1 MLYSFIKENTYMDSI
16 ELMLLSV
23 KLSDLDRVE
32 KATVMM
38 GTAANID
45 IMKKSGFDTEGL
57 AQARPNDM
65 VVVVDTEDET
75 VLDTVK
81 ETIARAM
88 QGDSAK
94 EDKLLTVKTW
104 EEARRHK
111 NDYDVCLISVP
122 GEYAAD
128 EARSALNAGK
138 HVFMF
143 SDNVSVEDERS
154 LKQLAHEKGLLMMG
168 PDCGTAMLHGVP
180 FGFANAVPRGNI
192 GIVGASGT
200 GIQEVA
206 VQIAHLGCGISSA
219 VGTGGRDLDERIG
232 AITMLDAIDAMAC
245 DPATDVVVVISKP
258 PAPEARER
266 VICRLRGAGKPAVV
280 LFLGSDCCDADFANI
295 HFASDTLEAARIAVM
310 LSTGTAPKPVKSY
323 LPEPFA
329 ADVRLI
335 GLYAGGTLA
344 CEAAMMAARA
354 MELPCPAH
362 GEEGRMFSCDACEII
377 DLGDDCYTQGKPH
390 PMIDGESR
398 NRYIRSLGIFN
409 RPTVIL
415 ADVELG
421 SGSASDPAEGLAEAL
436 KELILR
442 NEAVGVEVRCVINLL
457 AVGGDPQNF
466 LQQRAKLEAAG
477 AKVFMGNVEAVRYAL
492 ALSGYTPVEQPRAEK
507 AQSQG
512 DADPAKPALEAI
524 SALLRSEP
532 GVLNI
537 GLHGFADDLEACGKR
552 VIHFAWKPVAGG
564 DKRLRRAIDYLD
576 NYVFAEGPYR
586 TIDEANRAVVEK
598 VQASQPYLVDV
609 LSAKDVCDALKGK
622 TLLHAGPP
630 MRYEDMTSP
639 MQGSCIGAVL
649 FEEWADTEE
658 AARAM
663 LENGEIHFMPCHHA
677 GFVGPM
683 GGITSGNMPV
693 MQVINRAGGNYAY
706 CLMNEGIGAV
716 LRFGAYGPKVIE
728 RLRFM
733 RDTLAPVLSAAL
745 KTLPEGLALNTLISK
760 AIAMGDEFHQ
770 RNIAASMAFLKEM
783 APLIS
788 ALDMPGEMKTA
799 SIKFLADTDQFF
811 LNVMMATAKSV
822 MDYAATVTEGTIIT
836 VMTRNG
842 KDFGVRLSG
851 MEKQWFTGP
860 VNTPVGLY
868 FSGYTMEDGNPDMG
882 DSAITETFGVG
893 GMAMIAAP
901 AVTRFVG
908 TGGFYDALE
917 ISNSMSEIV
926 IAHNNMFSIPNWDF
940 KGICNGIDARKVV
953 LTGITPVI
961 NTGIA
966 HKKAGLGQIGAG
978 TVHPPMECFTSAILA
993 YARKLGFKE

>member
-1 MLYSFIKENTYMDSI
+1 MLYSFIKENAYMDSI

-45 IMKKSGFDTEGL
+45 IMKKSGFDTGTLEKV
-57 AQARPNDM
+57 RPSDM
-65 VVVVDTEDET
+65 VVVVDTEDES
-75 VLDTVK
+75 VLEKAK
-81 ETIARAM
+81 ETIDRAM
-88 QGDSAK
+88 QGDSVH
-94 EDKLLTVKTW
+94 EDKLVVVKTW
-104 EEARRHK
+104 EEARRHTK
-111 NDYDVCLISVP
+111 DFDVCLISVP

-128 EARSALNAGK
+128 EARTALNAGK

-143 SDNVSVEDERS
+143 SDNVSIEDEKN

-168 PDCGTAMLHGVP
+168 PDCGTAMLSGVP
-180 FGFANAVPRGNI
+180 FGFANAVPEGRI

-206 VQIAHLGCGISSA
+206 VQIAHLGGGISSA
-219 VGTGGRDLDERIG
+219 VGTGGRDLDVRIG
-232 AITMLDAIDAMAC
+232 AVTMLDAIDALVG
-245 DPATDVVVVISKP
+245 DIGTDVLVIISKP
-258 PAPEARER
+258 PAPEAREK
-266 VICRLRGAGKPAVV
+266 VIRRLRGAGKPAVV
-280 LFLGSDCCDADFANI
+280 LFLGSENCDADFENI
-295 HFASDTLEAARIAVM
+295 HFASTTLEAARIAVR
-310 LSTGTAPKPVKSY
+310 LSGMTLPVEKETVKPAAIAPNAK
-323 LPEPFA
+323 
-329 ADVRLI
+329 LI
-335 GLYAGGTLA
+335 GLFAGGTLA
-344 CEAAMMAARA
+344 CEAAMTAART
-354 MELPCPAH
+354 MGIPCTAH
-362 GEEGRMFSCDACEII
+362 GEEGRMISCDACEII
-377 DLGDDCYTQGKPH
+377 DLGDDCYTRGKPH

-398 NRYIRSLGIFN
+398 NRYIRSLGVFD

-421 SGSASDPAEGLAEAL
+421 SGSGADPAGGLADALMELMQVNAEA
-436 KELILR
+436 
-442 NEAVGVEVRCVINLL
+442 GVAVRCVINLL
-457 AVGGDPQNF
+457 AVDGDGQNPAM
-466 LQQRAKLEAAG
+466 QRARLEAAG
-477 AKVFMGNVEAVRYAL
+477 AKVCMSNMEAVCYAL
-492 ALSGYTPVEQPRAEK
+492 SLAGYDPVEKLCRDAAEV
-507 AQSQG
+507 Q
-512 DADPAKPALEAI
+512 DEADMVRSASPQIA
-524 SALLRSEP
+524 ALLRDEP

-537 GLHGFADDLEACGKR
+537 GLRGFADDLEKAGKKI
-552 VIHFAWKPVAGG
+552 IHFAWKPVAGG
-564 DKRLRRAIDYLD
+564 DKRLRRAIDFLD
-576 NYVFAEGPYR
+576 NYVFEDGPYR
-586 TIDEANRAVVEK
+586 TIDEANQAVVKK
-598 VQASQPYLVDV
+598 VQASLPYLVDV
-609 LSAKDVCDALKGK
+609 VPAKSVCDALNGK

-639 MQGSCIGAVL
+639 MQGSCVGAVL
-649 FEEWADTEE
+649 FEDWADTEE
-658 AARAM
+658 DARAM
-663 LENGEIHFMPCHHA
+663 LEAGEISFMPCHHA

-745 KTLPEGLALNTLISK
+745 KLLPEGLGLNALISK

-783 APLIS
+783 SPLIS
-788 ALDMPGEMKTA
+788 ALDMPEEMKTA

-822 MDYAATVTEGTIIT
+822 MDYAATVTQGTIVT

-860 VNTPVGLY
+860 VNTPAGLY

-882 DSAITETFGVG
+882 DSAITETYGVG

-926 IAHNNMFSIPNWDF
+926 IAHNNMFPIPNWDF

-966 HKKAGLGQIGAG
+966 HKQAGLGQIGAG
-978 TVHPPMECFTSAILA
+978 TVHPPMECFAGAILA
-993 YARKLGFKE
+993 YARKLGFEE

>member
-1 MLYSFIKENTYMDSI
+1 MLYSFIKENAYMDSI

-45 IMKKSGFDTEGL
+45 IMKKSGFDTGTL
-57 AQARPNDM
+57 DQARSSDM
-65 VVVVDTEDET
+65 VVVVDAEDES
-75 VLDTVK
+75 VLDEVK

-88 QGDSAK
+88 QGDSDR
-94 EDKLLTVKTW
+94 EEKLITVKTW
-104 EEARRHK
+104 EEARRHAK
-111 NDYDVCLISVP
+111 DFDVCLISVP

-128 EARSALNAGK
+128 EARTALNAGK

-143 SDNVSVEDERS
+143 SDNVSIEDEKS

-168 PDCGTAMLHGVP
+168 PDCGTAMLSGVP
-180 FGFANAVPRGNI
+180 FGFANAVPAGRI

-206 VQIAHLGCGISSA
+206 VQIARLGGGVSSA
-219 VGTGGRDLDERIG
+219 VGVGGRDLDVRIG
-232 AITMLDAIDAMAC
+232 AITMLDAIDAMAG
-245 DPATDVVVVISKP
+245 DPGTDVLAIISKP
-258 PAPEARER
+258 PAPEAREK
-266 VICRLRGAGKPAVV
+266 VIRRLRGAGKPAVV
-280 LFLGSDCCDADFANI
+280 LFLGSERCDADFENV
-295 HFASDTLEAARIAVM
+295 HFASTTLEAAQIAVR
-310 LSTGTAPKPVKSY
+310 LSGVQLPDGRQENLPLPIAPDAK
-323 LPEPFA
+323 
-329 ADVRLI
+329 LI
-335 GLYAGGTLA
+335 GLFAGGTLA
-344 CEAAMMAARA
+344 CEAAMTAARA
-354 MELPCPAH
+354 LGIDCPAH
-362 GEEGRMFSCDACEII
+362 SEEGRMLSCDACEII
-377 DLGDDCYTQGKPH
+377 DLGDDCYTRGKPH
-390 PMIDGESR
+390 PMIDGGSR
-398 NRYIRSLGIFN
+398 NRYIRGLGVFD

-421 SGSASDPAEGLAEAL
+421 SGSGADPAGGLADAL
-436 KELILR
+436 AELAR
-442 NEAVGVEVRCVINLL
+442 VNAAAGVEVRCVVNLL
-457 AVGGDPQNF
+457 AADGDGQNPA
-466 LQQRAKLEAAG
+466 LQCARLEAAG
-477 AKVFMGNVEAVRYAL
+477 AKVCRSNMEAVRYAL
-492 ALSGYTPVEQPRAEK
+492 RLAGHEPADQPRKDRAE
-507 AQSQG
+507 ARDEA
-512 DADPAKPALEAI
+512 DALRPASPQTA
-524 SALLRSEP
+524 ALLRGEP

-537 GLHGFADDLEACGKR
+537 GLRGFADDLEGAGKKA
-552 VIHFAWKPVAGG
+552 IHFAWKPVAGG
-564 DKRLRRAIDYLD
+564 DKRLRRAIDFLD
-576 NYVFAEGPYR
+576 SYVFEEGPYR

-598 VQASQPYLVDV
+598 VQASLPHLVDV
-609 LSAKDVCDALKGK
+609 VPAKTVCEALNGK

-639 MQGSCIGAVL
+639 MRGSCIGAVL

-663 LENGEIHFMPCHHA
+663 LEAGEISFMPCHHA

-733 RDTLAPVLSAAL
+733 RDILAPVLSAAL
-745 KTLPEGLALNTLISK
+745 KLLPEGLALNALISK

-788 ALDMPGEMKTA
+788 ALDVPAEMKIA

-822 MDYAATVTEGTIIT
+822 MDYAATVTEGTIVT

-851 MEKQWFTGP
+851 MGKQWFTGP

-868 FSGYTMEDGNPDMG
+868 FSGYSMEDGNPDMG
-882 DSAITETFGVG
+882 DSAITETYGVG

-926 IAHNNMFSIPNWDF
+926 IAHNNMFPIPNWDF
-940 KGICNGIDARKVV
+940 KGICSGIDARKVV

-966 HKKAGLGQIGAG
+966 HKQAGLGQIGAG
-978 TVHPPMECFTSAILA
+978 TVHPPMECFSGAILA
-993 YARKLGFKE
+993 YARRLGFEE